1 MYALPPGEL
10 SPPTSIE
17 AQIAKRQ
24 GLVSLYT
31 GRTFDD
37 LRQADIEHIVALSEA
52 HDSGLCAADT
62 ATRHRFALDLDNLTL
77 ASPQLNRHEK
87 RGRDAAEW
95 LPQLNRCWFV
105 HTIITIKRRYGLTV
119 DRKERDALASVLG
132 RCQGG

>member
-17 AQIAKRQ
+17 AQIVKRQ
-24 GLVSLYT
+24 GLASLYT

-37 LRQADIEHIVALSEA
+37 PRQADIEHIVALSEA
-52 HDSGLCAADT
+52 HDSGLCAADA
-62 ATRHRFALDLDNLTL
+62 ATRHRFAIDLDNLTL

-95 LPQLNRCWFV
+95 LPPLNRCWFV
-105 HTIITIKRRYGLTV
+105 RTIITIKRRYGLTV
-119 DRKERDALASVLG
+119 DRKERDTLASVLDE
-132 RCQGG
+132 CN